1 MSDRGAVAF
10 KPLFPAHH
18 IPVILLSLLRAG
30 ATLRKKVDNELED
43 RITNRLF
50 RTLVRMPKFRDGPLG
65 IHLRSEIP
73 PGEETPG
80 SEIDLL
86 VACGRGY
93 EIYFAIEAK
102 RLRVCSTGGRVTYP
116 GSSQYVQEEMMRFV
130 SGQYAPH
137 MRAGAMLGYVFDG
150 QIDKARSSVDRSI
163 PNKAKL
169 LKMKLPGGLTRS
181 TILAE
186 MPIDE
191 TGHDLVERLFTIYH
205 VLVAV

>member
-1 MSDRGAVAF
+1 MRGGEAVAF

-18 IPVILLSLLRAG
+18 IPVILLSLLGAG
-30 ATLRKKVDNELED
+30 ATLRKKADNEFED

-73 PGEETPG
+73 PDEDTPG

-93 EIYFAIEAK
+93 EVYFAIEAK

-116 GSSQYVQEEMMRFV
+116 GSSQYVQEGMLRFV

-150 QIDKARSSVDRSI
+150 KIDKARSGVDRSI
-163 PNKAKL
+163 RNKAEV
-169 LKMKLPGGLTRS
+169 LKMKSPSGLTRS
-181 TILAE
+181 TLLADT
-186 MPIDE
+186 PIDE
-191 TGHDLVERLFTIYH
+191 TGHDLAGRFFTIYH